1 MTNRG
6 RSILLL
12 LCLVGFAVIVGG
24 VVGLS
29 KYPDHSSS
37 KAYKKQGIMSPV
49 QIELQ
54 DWTQSE
60 NGWVEIDYVVTNNG
74 NEIVAGWTMLYMYG
88 YLNTQGKQVMEREEY
103 SKMWD
108 RCIMP
113 KGQYYGS
120 FFWTEHREIVRI
132 KIWGVTDIILE

>member
-6 RSILLL
+6 RSILLIL
-12 LCLVGFAVIVGG
+12 FLVGFAVIVGSFAKCQDHFS
-24 VVGLS
+24 S
-29 KYPDHSSS
+29 K

-103 SKMWD
+103 RKMWD

>member
-1 MTNRG
+1 MTKRG

-12 LCLVGFAVIVGG
+12 LFLIGFAVIVGG
-24 VVGLS
+24 NVALRTGR
-29 KYPDHSSS
+29 SSS
-37 KAYKKQGIMSPV
+37 KRAYEKRGIMSPV

-60 NGWVEIDYVVTNNG
+60 DGWVEVDYVVTNNG
-74 NEIVAGWTMLYMYG
+74 NEIVVGWTMLYMYG
-88 YLNTQGKQVMEREEY
+88 YLNTQGKQVLEHEEY

-120 FFWTEHREIVRI
+120 FFWTEHREIVEI
-132 KIWGVTDIILE
+132 KIQINI